1 MKLFT
6 RETLK
11 HSIKPIIIVFI
22 ACTLVWYWG
31 NYRKVSVELTLRPD
45 IGSAETPVRLDM
57 TVYRG
62 ENDVAATFSAPLAS
76 DRLATHHLD
85 VRPGH
90 YMLRGIVTTDAG
102 NTHIVT
108 QTIVVPDENASIE
121 VFLRK

>member
-45 IGSAETPVRLDM
+45 IGSTEIPVRLDM

-62 ENDVAATFSAPLAS
+62 DDDVAAIFNTPLSS
-76 DRLATHHLD
+76 DRLATQHLE
-85 VRPGH
+85 VRPGN
-90 YMLRGIVTTDAG
+90 YMLRGIITTQTG
-102 NTHIVT
+102 QTHIVT
-108 QTIVVPDENASIE
+108 QTIIVPDENASIE
-121 VFLRK
+121 VYLRK